1 MKQEYHMTGSGPAYM
16 PPNMPE
22 ESQPLEPKVA
32 ETAPP
37 ESEVVE
43 TRFGKVTISR
53 GNPINFPKGMLGI
66 PERCNFCLAKMPS
79 KKLERFKLL
88 QSVDDLELS
97 FITLPADIDNPIVE
111 RKDVLQACSDLKI
124 PETNLVMLF
133 VVSVHRRPGA
143 VQLSVNAR
151 APIFM
156 DTKTRIATQYVF
168 NTNKY
173 AIQHMITM

>member
-1 MKQEYHMTGSGPAYM
+1 MKQEYQMTGGGPAYIPPKM
-16 PPNMPE
+16 PDEVKGEGADAAP
-22 ESQPLEPKVA
+22 A
-32 ETAPP
+32 TETID
-37 ESEVVE
+37 
-43 TRFGKVTISR
+43 TRFGQVTVQR
-53 GNPINFPKGMLGI
+53 TNPINFPKGMLGI
-66 PERCNFCLAKMPS
+66 PERCNFCLTVMPN

-88 QSVDDLELS
+88 QSIDDTELS

-111 RKDVLQACSDLKI
+111 RADVMQACSDLKI
-124 PETNLVMLF
+124 PEANLVMLF

-156 DTKTRIATQYVF
+156 DSKSRTATQHVF

>member
-16 PPNMPE
+16 PPNMPDE
-22 ESQPLEPKVA
+22 AKDADNAAQSSEP
-32 ETAPP
+32 
-37 ESEVVE
+37 EVID
-43 TRFGKVTISR
+43 TRFGQVTIKR
-53 GNPINFPKGMLGI
+53 ANPIKFPKGMLGI
-66 PERCNFCLAKMPS
+66 PERCNFCLTKMPN

-88 QSVDDLELS
+88 QSIDDLELS
-97 FITLPADIDNPIVE
+97 FITLPADIVNPIVE
-111 RKDVLQACSDLKI
+111 KKDVLQACSDLKI
-124 PETNLVMLF
+124 SEESLVMLF

-156 DTKTRIATQYVF
+156 DSKTRIATQYVF